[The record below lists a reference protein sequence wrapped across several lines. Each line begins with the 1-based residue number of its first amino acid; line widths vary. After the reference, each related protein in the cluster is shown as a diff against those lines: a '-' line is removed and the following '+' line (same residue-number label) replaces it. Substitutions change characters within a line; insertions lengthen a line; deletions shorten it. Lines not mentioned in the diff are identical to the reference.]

1 MLTLYLLIN
10 IIMKFLR
17 RCCDSKREC
26 LTYVIILLWVG
37 IGVLGTYFETNFNE
51 LAAYFISLTGFAGA
65 YMYGETK
72 RSSDDTSIFKS
83 GKSSKREIII
93 YVTVGLWLLIG
104 VFTIINH
111 ADLMGMSAY
120 FAALTPFVGSYII
133 GETLKKET
141 EDENEDYEDQIT
153 GEPI

>member
-1 MLTLYLLIN
+1 MSILQ
-10 IIMKFLR
+10 
-17 RCCDSKREC
+17 RCCSSKREC

-37 IGVLGTYFETNFNE
+37 AGILGTYYDTNFNE

-72 RSSDDTSIFKS
+72 RKSNDTSIFMP

-93 YVTVGLWLLIG
+93 YVTVLLWLIVG
-104 VFTIINH
+104 VFTIINQS
-111 ADLMGMSAY
+111 DLMGVSAY

-133 GETLKKET
+133 GETLKAEEKTQELLKS
-141 EDENEDYEDQIT
+141 
-153 GEPI
+153 

>member
-1 MLTLYLLIN
+1 MN
-10 IIMKFLR
+10 FLR

-26 LTYVIILLWVG
+26 LTYVIILIWVG
-37 IGVLGTYFETNFNE
+37 IGILGTYFETDFTE

-65 YMYGETK
+65 YMYGESV
-72 RSSDDTSIFKS
+72 RQSDDTSIFS
-83 GKSSKREIII
+83 PGKSSKREIVI

-104 VFTIINH
+104 VFTIINK

-133 GETLKKET
+133 GETHKNESLDEI
-141 EDENEDYEDQIT
+141 EENE
-153 GEPI
+153 G

>member
-1 MLTLYLLIN
+1 MSILQ
-10 IIMKFLR
+10 
-17 RCCDSKREC
+17 RCCSSKREC

-37 IGVLGTYFETNFNE
+37 AGILGTYYDTNFNE

-72 RSSDDTSIFKS
+72 RKSNDTSIFMS

-93 YVTVGLWLLIG
+93 YVTVLLWLIIG
-104 VFTIINH
+104 VFTIINKS
-111 ADLMGMSAY
+111 DLIGVSAY

-133 GETLKKET
+133 GETLKAEEKTQELLKS
-141 EDENEDYEDQIT
+141 
-153 GEPI
+153 

>member
-1 MLTLYLLIN
+1 MN
-10 IIMKFLR
+10 FFR
-17 RCCDSKREC
+17 RCCESKREC
-26 LTYVIILLWVG
+26 LTYVIILIWVG
-37 IGVLGTYFETNFNE
+37 IGILGTYYDTNFNE

-65 YMYGETK
+65 YMYGESM
-72 RSSDDTSIFKS
+72 RQSNDASIFRP

-93 YVTVGLWLLIG
+93 YITVGLWLLIG
-104 VFTIINH
+104 IFTIINK

-133 GETLKKET
+133 GETLKKED
-141 EDENEDYEDQIT
+141 EDNEELEEDYEDQIT

>member
-1 MLTLYLLIN
+1 MN
-10 IIMKFLR
+10 FLR

-26 LTYVIILLWVG
+26 LTYIIILIWVG
-37 IGVLGTYFETNFNE
+37 IGILGTYFETDFTE

-65 YMYGETK
+65 YMYGESV
-72 RSSDDTSIFKS
+72 RQSGDSSIFRP
-83 GKSSKREIII
+83 GKSSKREIVI

-104 VFTIINH
+104 IFTIING

-133 GETLKKET
+133 GETLKKE
-141 EDENEDYEDQIT
+141 EQDEIEEDYEDQIT
-153 GEPI
+153 GEPV

>member
-1 MLTLYLLIN
+1 MSILQ
-10 IIMKFLR
+10 
-17 RCCDSKREC
+17 RCCSSKREC

-37 IGVLGTYFETNFNE
+37 AGILGTYYDTNFNE

-72 RSSDDTSIFKS
+72 RKSNDTSIFMS

-93 YVTVGLWLLIG
+93 YVTVLLWLIVG
-104 VFTIINH
+104 VFTIINQS
-111 ADLMGMSAY
+111 DLMGVSAY

-133 GETLKKET
+133 GETLKAEEKTQELLKS
-141 EDENEDYEDQIT
+141 
-153 GEPI
+153 

>member
-1 MLTLYLLIN
+1 MLYLYLLIN
-10 IIMKFLR
+10 VNMNFFR

-26 LTYVIILLWVG
+26 LTYIIILMWVG
-37 IGVLGTYFETNFNE
+37 LGILGTIYKTDFVQLASYFV
-51 LAAYFISLTGFAGA
+51 SLTGFVGA
-65 YMYGETK
+65 YMYGESV
-72 RSSDDTSIFKS
+72 RQSEDASIFKA
-83 GKSSKREIII
+83 GKSSKREIVI
-93 YVTVGLWLLIG
+93 YVTIALWLAIG
-104 VFTIINH
+104 VYTIVKQLDIV
-111 ADLMGMSAY
+111 GMSAY

>member
-1 MLTLYLLIN
+1 VSILQ
-10 IIMKFLR
+10 
-17 RCCDSKREC
+17 RCCSSKREC

-37 IGVLGTYFETNFNE
+37 AGILGTYYDTNFNE

-72 RSSDDTSIFKS
+72 RKSNDTSIFMS

-93 YVTVGLWLLIG
+93 YVTVLLWLIVG
-104 VFTIINH
+104 VFTIINQS
-111 ADLMGMSAY
+111 DLMGVSAY

-133 GETLKKET
+133 GETLKAEEKTQELLKS
-141 EDENEDYEDQIT
+141 
-153 GEPI
+153 

>member
-1 MLTLYLLIN
+1 MN
-10 IIMKFLR
+10 FFR

-26 LTYVIILLWVG
+26 LTYIIILMWVG
-37 IGVLGTYFETNFNE
+37 LGILGTIYKTDFVQLASYFV
-51 LAAYFISLTGFAGA
+51 SLTGFVGA
-65 YMYGETK
+65 YMYGESV
-72 RSSDDTSIFKS
+72 RQSEDASIFKA
-83 GKSSKREIII
+83 GKSSKREIVI
-93 YVTVGLWLLIG
+93 YVTIALWLAIG
-104 VFTIINH
+104 VYTIVKQLDIV
-111 ADLMGMSAY
+111 GMSAY

>member
-1 MLTLYLLIN
+1 MN
-10 IIMKFLR
+10 FLK
-17 RCCDSKREC
+17 RCCESKREC

-37 IGVLGTYFETNFNE
+37 IGILGTYFETNFTD
-51 LAAYFISLTGFAGA
+51 LAAYFVSLTGFAGA
-65 YMYGETK
+65 YMYGESV
-72 RSSDDTSIFKS
+72 RQSSDVSIFKA

-93 YVTVGLWLLIG
+93 YITVGLWLVIG
-104 VFTIINH
+104 IFTIINQS
-111 ADLMGMSAY
+111 DLMGMSAY

-133 GETLKKET
+133 GETLKKEN